1 MANRRVDLSAPVD
14 RLAARSGDAIL
25 LVGRLLIAAIFIQSG
40 YDKLMNPA
48 GFVAYLGGQGVPLPL
63 LATWIGIVVELAG
76 AAALIAG
83 WQVRWGAVLL
93 LAFMVVATLI
103 GHRYWDFADEAARRG
118 QLIHFLKNLAMI
130 GGLLVLFV
138 NGGGKLAIERLLG
151 RR

>member
-1 MANRRVDLSAPVD
+1 MANRRVELSAPVD

-118 QLIHFLKNLAMI
+118 QLISS
-130 GGLLVLFV
+130 
-138 NGGGKLAIERLLG
+138 
-151 RR
+151 